1 MGIKVLAM
9 EEKEEEEAAMMV
21 VVMVVMEEMAD
32 TVMVGIMEAQ
42 VIIMQEL
49 MWLLQFRT

>member
-9 EEKEEEEAAMMV
+9 EEKEEEAAIMV
-21 VVMVVMEEMAD
+21 VVMVVMEEMAE
-32 TVMVGIMEAQ
+32 TVRVGIMEAQ

-49 MWLLQFRT
+49 I